1 MLNEPADILD
11 FELVVID
18 GLHQN
23 ERCGRF
29 EIDRGPIAGLVDEI
43 EIGVADILQ
52 PDDVGTQRI
61 ESHADLRTLHF
72 DDGRPVEH
80 IRDRGFEPGQFRVSY
95 FVPPQSPCGE

>member
-1 MLNEPADILD
+1 
-11 FELVVID
+11 
-18 GLHQN
+18 
-23 ERCGRF
+23 
-29 EIDRGPIAGLVDEI
+29 
-43 EIGVADILQ
+43 LQ